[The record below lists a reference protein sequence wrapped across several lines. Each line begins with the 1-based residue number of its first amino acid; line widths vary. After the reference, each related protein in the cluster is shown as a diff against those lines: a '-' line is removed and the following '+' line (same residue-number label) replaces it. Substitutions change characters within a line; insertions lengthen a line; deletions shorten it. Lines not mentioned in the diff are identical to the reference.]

1 MVGNNLK
8 HLLNQFFLL
17 KLNAYSA
24 YPTGYLSHSKENG
37 KAEKYSSR
45 KYILKFITAASLGQ
59 GLPLGRLPQ
68 DYEGATADMQLRK
81 DVPLFFQSSYAI

>member
-24 YPTGYLSHSKENG
+24 YP